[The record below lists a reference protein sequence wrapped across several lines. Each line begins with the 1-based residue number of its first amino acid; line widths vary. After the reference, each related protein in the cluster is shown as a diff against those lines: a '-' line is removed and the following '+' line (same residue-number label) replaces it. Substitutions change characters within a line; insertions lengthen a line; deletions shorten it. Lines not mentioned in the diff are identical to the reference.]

1 MKSINKIILGATGL
15 FMAAIGLVSCTKSYD
30 SRLEATYG
38 NNASSNVQLFIA
50 TVGASRNYLVV
61 DNKPVNGAALVSGSI
76 FPSAG
81 FGFSVPTGMRS
92 FLLRDTLTAT
102 TQTPVSF
109 AQVMEIGK
117 SYNIFAYD
125 TITAVKQKTVETP
138 IVVPADTTCRLRFA
152 NFIYNPNIIPAV
164 DVFSFNRN
172 TNLFTNVNV
181 TDVTAFVP
189 YPSALLTD
197 TLYIRPTG
205 NTTTNLLKIPI
216 TGGLTQKRSYT
227 LVYRGSDRGTKTY
240 TLFANY

>member
-1 MKSINKIILGATGL
+1 MKSIKKIILGVAGLFATGI
-15 FMAAIGLVSCTKSYD
+15 ALVSCTKSFD
-30 SRLEATYG
+30 SRLAATYG
-38 NNASSNVQLFIA
+38 NDASSNVQLFIA

-61 DNKPVNGAALVSGSI
+61 DNKPVNGAALVSGSL
-76 FPSAG
+76 FPSVG

-117 SYNIFAYD
+117 SYTIFAYD

-138 IVVPADTTCRLRFA
+138 IIVPGDTTSRLRFA
-152 NFIYNPNIIPAV
+152 NFIYNPNVITGV

-172 TNLFTNVNV
+172 TNIFTNVNV
-181 TDVTAFVP
+181 TDVTAFIP
-189 YPSALLTD
+189 YPSAIATD

-205 NTTTNLLKIPI
+205 VTTTNLIKFAL

-227 LVYRGSDRGTKTY
+227 LVYRGSDRGTRAA
-240 TLFANY
+240 TLIANY

>member
-1 MKSINKIILGATGL
+1 MKSINKIIFGATGL
-15 FMAAIGLVSCTKSYD
+15 LMAGIAMVSCTKSFD
-30 SRLEATYG
+30 SRLVSTYG
-38 NNASSNVQLFIA
+38 NTASSNVQLFIA

-61 DNKPVNGAALVSGSI
+61 DNKPVNGAALASGSL
-76 FPSAG
+76 FPSVG

-102 TQTPVSF
+102 TQTAISF
-109 AQVMEIGK
+109 AQNMEIGK
-117 SYNIFAYD
+117 SYTIFSYD
-125 TITAVKQKTVETP
+125 TITATKQKTVETP
-138 IVVPADTTCRLRFA
+138 IVIPADTTSRLRFA
-152 NFIYNPNIIPAV
+152 NFIYNPNAISGV

-181 TDVTAFVP
+181 TDVTSFVP

-205 NTTTNLLKIPI
+205 NTTTNLVKVTV

-227 LVYRGSDRGTKTY
+227 LVYRGSDRGTRTAS
-240 TLFANY
+240 LIANY